1 MAKGT
6 STSPAPAAP
15 ATGGGD
21 VGGGASVSTGGAT
34 GGAVSAGGAAPST
47 PTETPAM
54 SAPSGSAI
62 SSDSATVAEG
72 QRMDAAADAGTI
84 VNAPTTSTTSGQQAP
99 SSESVAD
106 PYNSSFMKN
115 YLAV

>member
-1 MAKGT
+1 MPTA
-6 STSPAPAAP
+6 
-15 ATGGGD
+15 
-21 VGGGASVSTGGAT
+21 V
-34 GGAVSAGGAAPST
+34 VSAKHTKLRQCTLGDYLP
-47 PTETPAM
+47 PAM

-106 PYNSSFMKN
+106 PYNSSFMNN
-115 YLAV
+115 YLTT